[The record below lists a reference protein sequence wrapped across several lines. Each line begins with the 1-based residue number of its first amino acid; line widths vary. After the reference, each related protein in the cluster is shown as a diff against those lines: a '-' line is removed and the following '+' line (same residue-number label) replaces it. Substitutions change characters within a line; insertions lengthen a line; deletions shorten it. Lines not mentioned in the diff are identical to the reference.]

1 MKNQDAVD
9 LLTPLILIPAYWL
22 LFQVHPGGKSGPRE
36 TLAFMVLAALW
47 VEGQGIHLAANS
59 IGHLTEAF
67 TGSDAAALTYFYDEV
82 LSHWMWHAGIIG
94 LSLLLI
100 FRQWR
105 NPFAGMRSTLRA
117 EIGAGLLH
125 GLSFGLMTLEGATVA
140 LGLPSAAA
148 VVIFVLARGR
158 TQLREQPVLAFF
170 FVAYLTAA
178 ILFVSGVYTGDA
190 SSSPSTCFKAAAAEI
205 GPEPRTTQSVHVQ
218 FHCGEG
224 PMPMDQSFVQLN
236 RAATERL
243 RRLVNGLTGRPAPSA
258 RWRALD
264 GGCVPG
270 TSGLLGPARDVR
282 HGDDA
287 QGRKG
292 LHSQHRHLCERP
304 LAPAVGSHTA
314 A

>member
-1 MKNQDAVD
+1 MPRLSRLIVVFALVFLVLIIGLPFLSSQFFPYPLMKNQDAVD
-9 LLTPLILIPAYWL
+9 LFTPLILIPVYWL
-22 LFQVHPGGKSGPRE
+22 LFQVHPEAKSGPRE

-140 LGLPSAAA
+140 LGLPSAAL

-158 TQLREQPVLAFF
+158 TQLREQPILAFF
-170 FVAYLTAA
+170 FVAYLTAL
-178 ILFVSGVYTGDA
+178 ILFVGWRVYWG
-190 SSSPSTCFKAAAAEI
+190 CFI
-205 GPEPRTTQSVHVQ
+205 EP
-218 FHCGEG
+218 FD
-224 PMPMDQSFVQLN
+224 ML
-236 RAATERL
+236 
-243 RRLVNGLTGRPAPSA
+243 
-258 RWRALD
+258 
-264 GGCVPG
+264 
-270 TSGLLGPARDVR
+270 
-282 HGDDA
+282 
-287 QGRKG
+287 QGRG
-292 LHSQHRHLCERP
+292 C
-304 LAPAVGSHTA
+304 
-314 A
+314 